1 MSKKYI
7 LEVFDYISSWEGTK
21 IINKT
26 ELLRK
31 LKVGDIVR
39 LMFLGLDDKKWFVKV
54 YFEIIGID
62 RYQYGGITNPRK
74 FTGKCLDIYN
84 PIHNESIEHR
94 FGIKYGQVIQFNT
107 HNILEIPMYHN
118 RIWSSEVKDIV
129 QDNYKKIQKYL
140 IDVEMEEM
148 QMEAIKMKI
157 YDQKK
162 YELRKLIKE
171 LKNTFMMTSKECEN
185 IICEFYQIKRILD
198 IPVNWSKERIGEYVE
213 FKYTILDS

>member
-1 MSKKYI
+1 
-7 LEVFDYISSWEGTK
+7 
-21 IINKT
+21 
-26 ELLRK
+26 
-31 LKVGDIVR
+31 
-39 LMFLGLDDKKWFVKV
+39 
-54 YFEIIGID
+54 
-62 RYQYGGITNPRK
+62 
-74 FTGKCLDIYN
+74 
-84 PIHNESIEHR
+84 
-94 FGIKYGQVIQFNT
+94 
-107 HNILEIPMYHN
+107 
-118 RIWSSEVKDIV
+118 
-129 QDNYKKIQKYL
+129 
-140 IDVEMEEM
+140 MEEM